1 MLIDRSHRGWAIF
14 VLMALAL
21 ATSYYVI
28 YAASAANGTEG
39 GSFEGLVFG
48 FTGTACIF
56 FAAFLGVR
64 KKRPTWRIGRAA
76 WWLKGHLWLGAL
88 AFPLILFHAGFGWG
102 GPLTSVLMGCFW
114 LVFLTGLFGLFL
126 QQVMPRLM
134 SNQLPQE
141 TVYEQLDHVRGVL
154 LDEAIAMV
162 RSTGAR
168 RAVSRPQKQGAISG
182 RVMESRP
189 ATEPTDEDASRRP
202 LALFLDDEMRPYF
215 RKNGA
220 RESRLCSPHARAA
233 LFADLRSRLDP
244 SLHSIASDLE
254 AICDQRAQLETQR
267 KLHHWL
273 HGWLLVHVPLS
284 WLMVVLTVAHAI
296 GALRFG

>member
-1 MLIDRSHRGWAIF
+1 M
-14 VLMALAL
+14 VLAL

-39 GSFEGLVFG
+39 GSFEGLIFG
-48 FTGTACIF
+48 FAGTACVF

-88 AFPLILFHAGFGWG
+88 AFPLILFHAGFRWG
-102 GPLTSVLMGCFW
+102 GPMTSVLMGSFW
-114 LVFLTGLFGLFL
+114 LVFLTGLFGMFL

-134 SNQLPQE
+134 SKQLPQE
-141 TVYEQLDHVRGVL
+141 TVYEQLDHVREGL
-154 LDEAIAMV
+154 LAEALALV
-162 RSTGAR
+162 SGTGAR
-168 RAVSRPQKQGAISG
+168 RAVARPQKQGAISG
-182 RVMESRP
+182 RVVESRAAVEP
-189 ATEPTDEDASRRP
+189 AEGEASRRS
-202 LALFLDDEMRPYF
+202 LALFLDDEMRPFF
-215 RKNGA
+215 RKNGV

-244 SLHSIASDLE
+244 SLHEIASDLE
-254 AICDQRAQLETQR
+254 AMCDQRAQLATQR

-284 WLMVVLTVAHAI
+284 WLMVVLTIAHAVM
-296 GALRFG
+296 ALSY